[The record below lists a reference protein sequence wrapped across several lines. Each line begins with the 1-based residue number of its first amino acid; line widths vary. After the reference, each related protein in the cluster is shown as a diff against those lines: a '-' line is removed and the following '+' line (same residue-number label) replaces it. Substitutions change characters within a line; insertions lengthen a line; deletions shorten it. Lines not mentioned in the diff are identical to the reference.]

1 MNDLEFR
8 KQLPTIFQH
17 FTNWNK
23 DKKVNTGEYI
33 NWLTYQLYLFYK
45 NDEESDIIRWFKLD
59 KNKK

>member
-23 DKKVNTGEYI
+23 DKKENTREYI